1 MIDYVSTPFDETLV
15 PIINQGV
22 VDFFFESTPEV
33 EPEIKPKYQLS
44 QINDALEYERIINR
58 DYGDISPKQLFNTLE
73 Y

>member
-1 MIDYVSTPFDETLV
+1 LI
-15 PIINQGV
+15 
-22 VDFFFESTPEV
+22 FFFESTPEV